1 MNRCDDNYTS
11 STILGS
17 GSSDAIC
24 IGYSGTL
31 ISSIDSYSTLESEV
45 FECVQYIDFAFEVMG
60 IDLSYKEFKRMSSDE
75 KKSFLRD
82 IKINKLL

>member
-1 MNRCDDNYTS
+1 MNRCGDNYS

-17 GSSDAIC
+17 TSSDAIC
-24 IGYSGTL
+24 VQYSGTL

-60 IDLSYKEFKRMSSDE
+60 IDLSYEEFKRMSQDE
-75 KKSFLRD
+75 KKAFLRD
-82 IKINKLL
+82 IKLNKIL